1 MTSLVF
7 SLHDIIMQNTDI
19 QRIAM
24 LPFPPHPLRIPRQ
37 STREFYAVRSTL
49 HVSPWRGSTQCVWAN
64 STLYMTHGENA
75 EQKARLLPAIPF
87 CLIAMC
93 AVLGMVMFS

>member
-7 SLHDIIMQNTDI
+7 SLHDIIMQNTNI
-19 QRIAM
+19 QKIAI
-24 LPFPPHPLRIPRQ
+24 LLPLRIPRQ

-49 HVSPWRGSTQCVWAN
+49 YVSPWRGSTQCVWAN

-93 AVLGMVMFS
+93 WAW